1 MRTFTSIDELAA
13 AVGETLGPG
22 PWYPVEQRRVD
33 LFADAT
39 DDHQW
44 IHIDP
49 VRAAAGPYGGTIAH
63 GYLTLS
69 LLPALVGGLYRVDG
83 VRMGV
88 NYGLNRVRFP
98 APVRVGGAVRA
109 AATIGRVEPVEGGAQ
124 VLTTVTVDSD
134 AGGKPVCVAET
145 VSRLYVGPTSA

>member
-1 MRTFTSIDELAA
+1 MRVFSSFEELAS

-22 PWYPVEQRRVD
+22 PWERIEQSRVD

-44 IHIDP
+44 IHLDP
-49 VRAAAGPYGGTIAH
+49 VRAAAGPFGGTIAH

-69 LLPALVGGLYRVDG
+69 LLPALAGRLYRVEG
-83 VRMGV
+83 VAMGV

-98 APVRVGGAVRA
+98 APVRVGAAVRA
-109 AATIGRVEPVEGGAQ
+109 AATIAEVSPVAGGVQVVATITVE
-124 VLTTVTVDSD
+124 SD
-134 AGGKPVCVAET
+134 GGGKPVCVAET
-145 VSRLYVGPTSA
+145 VSRLYRATT

>member
-1 MRTFTSIDELAA
+1 MRTFTGVDDLAG
-13 AVGETLGPG
+13 AVGQPLGPG
-22 PWYPVEQRRVD
+22 PWERIDQHRVD

-44 IHIDP
+44 IHTDP

-69 LLPALVGGLYRVDG
+69 LLPALVGRLYRVDG
-83 VRMGV
+83 VRLGV

-109 AATIGRVEPVEGGAQ
+109 TATILGVTPVDGGAQ
-124 VLTTVTVDSD
+124 LVTTVVVDSD
-134 AGGKPVCVAET
+134 TGGKPVCVAET
-145 VSRLYVGPTSA
+145 VSRLYPEPAR

>member
-1 MRTFTSIDELAA
+1 MRIFASIDELAA

-22 PWYPVEQRRVD
+22 PWERIEQSRVD

-44 IHIDP
+44 IHLDAA
-49 VRAAAGPYGGTIAH
+49 RAATGPFGGTIAH

-69 LLPALVGGLYRVDG
+69 LLPALVGRLYRVDG

-98 APVRVGGAVRA
+98 APLRVGGAVRA
-109 AATIGRVEPVEGGAQ
+109 TATIAEVSAVDGGVQLVAS
-124 VLTTVTVDSD
+124 VTVDSD
-134 AGGKPVCVAET
+134 AGGKPVCVADT
-145 VSRLYVGPTSA
+145 VSRLYAGPVR